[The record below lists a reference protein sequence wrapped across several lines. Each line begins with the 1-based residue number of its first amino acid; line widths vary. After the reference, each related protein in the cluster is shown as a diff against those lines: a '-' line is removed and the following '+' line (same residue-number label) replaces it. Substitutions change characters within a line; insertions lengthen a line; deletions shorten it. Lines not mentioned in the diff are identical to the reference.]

1 MKSKYKAV
9 MFDGQY
15 FNEVKSFKHEKE
27 AVSFVESHS
36 ELTLKRV
43 DSDGRTFT
51 WNEQKGTWED

>member
-9 MFDGQY
+9 VFDGQS

-27 AVSFVESHS
+27 AVSFVEAHS

-43 DSDGRTFT
+43 DSDGATYT
-51 WNEQKGTWED
+51 WNEQKETWEE